1 MGMSLD
7 LTQVVRFGELVMSQV
22 VKEEV
27 LARLFVEKGIFSKED
42 FKKGEEPKDEDEK
55 RGEFIRY
62 DKWLRKFFLH
72 GAGVKIVS

>member
-1 MGMSLD
+1 MGIRLD
-7 LTQVVRFGELVMSQV
+7 PTQVALFEELFMSQV

-27 LARLFVEKGIFSKED
+27 LTWLFVEKGISSKED
-42 FKKGEEPKDEDEK
+42 FKKGEEPKDDNEK
-55 RGEFIRY
+55 KREFIRY